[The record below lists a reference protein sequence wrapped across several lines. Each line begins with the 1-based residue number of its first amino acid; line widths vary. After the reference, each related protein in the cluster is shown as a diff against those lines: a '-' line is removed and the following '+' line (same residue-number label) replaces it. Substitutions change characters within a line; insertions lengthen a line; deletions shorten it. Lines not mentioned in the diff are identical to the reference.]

1 MFEGTVIEWVII
13 LFVIVL
19 ITIRACIY
27 DEAED

>member
-13 LFVIVL
+13 LFVVVL

-27 DEAED
+27 EEED